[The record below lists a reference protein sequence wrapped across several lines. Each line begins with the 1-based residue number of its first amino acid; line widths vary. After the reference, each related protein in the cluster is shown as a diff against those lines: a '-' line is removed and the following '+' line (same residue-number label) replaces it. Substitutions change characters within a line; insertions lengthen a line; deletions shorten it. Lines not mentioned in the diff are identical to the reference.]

1 MRTVFTLTSGRSGT
15 SFLCGLL
22 QRNVRGCVVTH
33 EPYVDWG
40 NPTMFGLPI
49 YDHAM
54 GNKVPVQALLDKKAR
69 RIERYTPRIY
79 IETSHA
85 FLKSY
90 WDLAPQF
97 FPDMS
102 LVHLVRNPLQVARS
116 EANRE
121 HLIEHWHLPFR
132 YYRGRDG
139 RKYLRWS
146 LTGLEPIFSFFN
158 TESLTRFQWYLIQW
172 IEIENRAIQFLER
185 FGQRFRCFTLHS
197 PMDLNS
203 QARIGE
209 LLQFLELEPQ
219 TSMTVIAGHQNRTP
233 TRRTVVGT
241 EEEDE
246 CREVIERIP
255 DRFLRIFQDS
265 PYSSFEW
272 ARWLRKERG
281 GEQKNETRREER

>member
-1 MRTVFTLTSGRSGT
+1 MRVIFTLASGRSGT

-22 QRNVRGCVVTH
+22 QRNARGCVVTH

-54 GNKVPVQALLDKKAR
+54 GNTVPIQTLLDKKAS
-69 RIERYTPRIY
+69 RIERYRPRVY

-90 WDLAPQF
+90 WDIAPQF

-102 LVHLVRNPLQVARS
+102 VVHLVRSPLQVARS

-121 HLIEHWHLPFR
+121 HLIEHWRLPFR

-139 RKYLRWS
+139 RQYFRWS
-146 LTGLEPIFSFFN
+146 LTGLEPIFGFFE
-158 TESLTRFQWYLIQW
+158 TERLTRFQWYLIQW
-172 IEIENRAIQFLER
+172 IEIENRASQFLER
-185 FGQRFRCFTLHS
+185 FSKRFKCFTLHS
-197 PMDLNS
+197 PMDLND
-203 QARIGE
+203 QGRIGE
-209 LLQFLELEPQ
+209 LLQFLDVEPQ
-219 TSMTVIAGHQNRTP
+219 TRTPVIAGNRNRTP
-233 TRRTVVGT
+233 ARRTVIGT
-241 EEEDE
+241 VEEGE

-255 DRFLRIFQDS
+255 ERFLRIFESS

-272 ARWLRKERG
+272 TRWLRK
-281 GEQKNETRREER
+281 K